1 MSISVLTSK
10 GQTTIPK
17 DVREALNLKPHDKL
31 VYIIEK
37 NRVIMTTT
45 KGDILDLKGSVK
57 ENKPLNFK
65 KVRQDTQK
73 VIAKKIA
80 EEDK

>member
-17 DVREALNLKPHDKL
+17 DVRDALNLKPNDKL
-31 VYIIEK
+31 IYIIEK
-37 NRVIMTTT
+37 NRVIMMPT
-45 KGDILDLKGSVK
+45 KGDILDLKGSVE

-73 VIAKKIA
+73 IVAKKIA

>member
-17 DVREALNLKPHDKL
+17 DVRDALNLKPHDKL
-31 VYIIEK
+31 IYVIEK
-37 NRVIMTTT
+37 NRVIMMPS
-45 KGDILDLKGSVK
+45 KGDILDLKGSIK
-57 ENKPLNFK
+57 ENKPINFK
-65 KVRQDTQK
+65 KLRQDTRK
-73 VIAKKIA
+73 KTAKKIV